1 MEQTRS
7 YLIRRMMKYDFDKT
21 TQLYGEALG
30 LPGLAEI
37 GAGIRDSGALSI
49 GVISR
54 PTSLREELLR
64 AVDYHL
70 KMQTVNGSL
79 LIYGVKPITNV
90 HGVRFGFERGYP
102 RLSLTEIV

>member
-1 MEQTRS
+1 
-7 YLIRRMMKYDFDKT
+7 
-21 TQLYGEALG
+21 
-30 LPGLAEI
+30 
-37 GAGIRDSGALSI
+37 
-49 GVISR
+49 
-54 PTSLREELLR
+54 
-64 AVDYHL
+64 L